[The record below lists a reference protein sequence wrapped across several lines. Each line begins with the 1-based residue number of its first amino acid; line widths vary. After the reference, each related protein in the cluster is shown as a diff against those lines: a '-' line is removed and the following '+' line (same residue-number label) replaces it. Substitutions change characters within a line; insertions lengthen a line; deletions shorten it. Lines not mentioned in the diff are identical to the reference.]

1 MSSFQWCPS
10 TNNVHVHLSHIPKLP
25 VCSVQ
30 LHVEIDSVYTR
41 MHSRLNALLIADLM
55 ANISLNN
62 YRLPSSEDLPGAV
75 TALRRLQDTYQ
86 VKSSDLAN
94 ALLGKEESL
103 DMSG

>member
-1 MSSFQWCPS
+1 MYIYTTFNTIP
-10 TNNVHVHLSHIPKLP
+10 LHIN
-25 VCSVQ
+25 
-30 LHVEIDSVYTR
+30 I
-41 MHSRLNALLIADLM
+41 LITDLM

-62 YRLPSSEDLPGAV
+62 YRLPSNEDMSGAI

-94 ALLGKEESL
+94 AVLGKEESL